1 MRFLESTFNETD
13 LAVFNAKL
21 PQYSL
26 DGAELVVRQDNFSLN
41 EEDWREILL
50 QVQNDDE
57 KIATLEARV
66 ASERAAFMSPS
77 RILEEAKTV
86 NPLITDIAVGQL
98 NYGSL
103 ENELNGPRQLITVYT
118 TESLSI
124 EAGNQIQNWLRSR
137 TEQEQ
142 IMVYFIPELLPPAQ
156 SGSETSD
163 Q

>member
-1 MRFLESTFNETD
+1 
-13 LAVFNAKL
+13 
-21 PQYSL
+21 
-26 DGAELVVRQDNFSLN
+26 
-41 EEDWREILL
+41 
-50 QVQNDDE
+50 
-57 KIATLEARV
+57 
-66 ASERAAFMSPS
+66 MSPS

-142 IMVYFIPELLPPAQ
+142 IMVYFIRNVATCSVRQ
-156 SGSETSD
+156 
-163 Q
+163 